1 MRLQPTDLRTA
12 GAFFLLLPVRNEPAA
27 RRPHRSRLQFTPA
40 TPQFVANRWD
50 TPAALPTV
58 LLNDT
63 RPSTSEEPIMID
75 RIFSALLTFCVLAG
89 GTVAIGSAMADYDRR
104 AAQIVQLPT
113 VTVTGK
119 REAPALAQSEA
130 VEPAAARMQ

>member
-12 GAFFLLLPVRNEPAA
+12 GASFCPVQA
-27 RRPHRSRLQFTPA
+27 RLQFSPA
-40 TPQFVANRWD
+40 APQFVANRWD
-50 TPAALPTV
+50 APAALPTV

-63 RPSTSEEPIMID
+63 RSSTSEEPIMID

-104 AAQIVQLPT
+104 AAQILQLPT

-119 REAPALAQSEA
+119 REAPALAQVEA
-130 VEPAAARMQ
+130 VEPAAARVQ